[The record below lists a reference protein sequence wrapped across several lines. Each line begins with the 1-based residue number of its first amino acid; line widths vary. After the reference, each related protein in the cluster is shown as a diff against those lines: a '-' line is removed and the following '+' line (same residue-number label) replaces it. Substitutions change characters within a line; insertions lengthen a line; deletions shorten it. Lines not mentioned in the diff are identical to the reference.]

1 MTNELD
7 PRPFQTCTIDSSIL
21 ISLGKLKL
29 TFLFS
34 LDVYI
39 ILAIDGKNIFYINEI
54 KYFIKHAFIELIFLY
69 IPSRSFD

>member
-21 ISLGKLKL
+21 ISLGSKINNLL
-29 TFLFS
+29 S

-39 ILAIDGKNIFYINEI
+39 ILAIDDKNIFYINEI
-54 KYFIKHAFIELIFLY
+54 KYYIKHAFIELIFLY
-69 IPSRSFD
+69 IPSIAFD

>member
-29 TFLFS
+29 TILFS
-34 LDVYI
+34 LGVYI

-54 KYFIKHAFIELIFLY
+54 EYYKTCFHRTY
-69 IPSRSFD
+69 ILVYTF